1 MKYALVTGGTKGIG
15 KAISK
20 SLLEKDYFVV
30 LNYANDETSAQST
43 FEELNVKFPDRIAL
57 IKEDLSKIERV
68 DDFCKQLRKITN
80 NFDVLILNAGM
91 TDRTSFPD
99 ITYNS
104 MLSVFKTNLFVPF
117 FLIQGM
123 VKSMNKNSSI
133 INIGSIMGIYPHSF
147 SLSYGVSKASVH
159 ALTKNLVKFLKPFS
173 IRINTVAPGF
183 VNTDWHS
190 LKPDSLKKSIKKKIA
205 LERFCEP
212 EEVAHLVISIIENQ
226 YLNGEIINL
235 DAGYNFT

>member
-20 SLLEKDYFVV
+20 SLLERDYFVI
-30 LNYANDETSAQST
+30 LNYYNDEKSAQRT
-43 FEELNVKFPDRIAL
+43 FEEFNIKFPERVRL
-57 IKEDLSKIERV
+57 IKEDLSKIERIG
-68 DDFCKQLRKITN
+68 DFCRNLSIITPN
-80 NFDVLILNAGM
+80 LDVLILNAGM
-91 TDRTSFPD
+91 TDRTQFPD
-99 ITYNS
+99 ISYES
-104 MLSVFKTNLFVPF
+104 MLSVFNTNLFVPF
-117 FLIQGM
+117 FLIQGL

-133 INIGSIMGIYPHSF
+133 INIGSIMGIYPHSL
-147 SLSYGVSKASVH
+147 SLPYGVSKASIH
-159 ALTKNLVKFLKPFS
+159 ALTKNLVKFLRPFS

-183 VNTDWHS
+183 VNTDWHI
-190 LKPDSLKKSIKKKIA
+190 LKSDTLIKGIKDKIA

-212 EEVAHLVISIIENQ
+212 EEVAHLVLSIIDNQ